1 MRPIIQVPY
10 ERRKETFAEDVSVDR
25 ESILI
30 GVPYP
35 PAMGNRR
42 DLTLVHL
49 RLPTVAKFW

>member
-30 GVPYP
+30 GVPYS

-49 RLPTVAKFW
+49 RLPTVAKLW